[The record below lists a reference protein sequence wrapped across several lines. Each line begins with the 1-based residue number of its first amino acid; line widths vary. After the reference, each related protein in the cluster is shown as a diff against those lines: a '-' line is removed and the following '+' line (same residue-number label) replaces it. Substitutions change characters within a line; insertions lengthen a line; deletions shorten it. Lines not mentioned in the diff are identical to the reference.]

1 MDAAN
6 RDTSRTEPPAFSP
19 ARRVELIA
27 LLGAL
32 TAFAPLSIDMY
43 LPALPAI
50 ARHFQVPIGAAEH
63 TLAAFFLGFCLGQA
77 LFGPLADRFGRK
89 GPLYGGTLLYVA
101 ASLACTLVGS
111 IWLLALLRFL
121 QALGA
126 CAGMV
131 VARASVRDLFGPHEA
146 PRIYAYMMLILG
158 LAPMLAPLVGGY
170 VLVWFGWR
178 AIFLLQAAIGMAAL
192 AAVFLRLPESHGG
205 AHRTLHP
212 LGVLC
217 DYGVLLID
225 RRFIG
230 YVLAGAVSNA
240 GLFAYITASP
250 HVFIDLFHVPPQH
263 FGWFFGVNA
272 IGLVTGA
279 QVGARLLKG
288 RSASRVLFAA
298 QIVQWIAGLAL
309 LGCAL
314 TGFGGMWGI
323 AGGLFAFLALNGAIM
338 PIAAG
343 CAMHHF
349 GHTAGMASALLGTIQ
364 FGAAAVVSTVIGGT
378 SPATAIPM
386 AAVIAGC
393 GIAGLVCSMLLR
405 PKPTPAS

>member
-6 RDTSRTEPPAFSP
+6 RVDWDPRLPAFSR
-19 ARRVELIA
+19 ARRLELIA

-43 LPALPAI
+43 LPALPTI
-50 ARHFQVPIGAAEH
+50 ARQFHASIGAAEL
-63 TLAAFFLGFCLGQA
+63 TLASFFTGFTFGQV
-77 LFGPLADRFGRK
+77 LFGPLTDRFGRK
-89 GPLYGGTLLYVA
+89 GPLYAGTLLYIV
-101 ASLACTLVGS
+101 ASLGCALSGGVAV
-111 IWLLALLRFL
+111 LAALRFL

-131 VARASVRDLFGPHEA
+131 IARASARDIFGPHEA

-158 LAPMLAPLVGGY
+158 LAPLLAPFIGGY

-178 AIFLLQAAIGMAAL
+178 AIFLLQASIGVAAL
-192 AAVFLRLPESHGG
+192 VATFFRIPESLAG
-205 AHRTLHP
+205 ARRELHP
-212 LGVLC
+212 LKVLR
-217 DYGVLLID
+217 DYAALLVD

-240 GLFAYITASP
+240 GLFAYITAAP
-250 HVFIDLFHVPPQH
+250 HVFIDLFHVAPQH
-263 FGWFFGVNA
+263 FGWFFGANA

-279 QVGARLLKG
+279 QVGARLLKD
-288 RSASRVLFAA
+288 RSATHVLLAA
-298 QIVQWIAGLAL
+298 QIVQWIAGLVL
-309 LGCAL
+309 LTCAL

-323 AGGLFAFLALNGAIM
+323 AGGLFLFVALNGAIM

-349 GHTAGMASALLGTIQ
+349 GRMAGMASALLGALQ
-364 FGAAAVVSTVIGGT
+364 FGAAAIVSTAIGNT
-378 SPATAIPM
+378 SPDSAIPM

-393 GIAGLVCSMLLR
+393 GIAGLAFNLLLR
-405 PKPTPAS
+405 PKIAAG

>member
-6 RDTSRTEPPAFSP
+6 SVDTSPVAFSRG
-19 ARRVELIA
+19 RRVELIA

-43 LPALPAI
+43 LPALPTI
-50 ARHFQVPIGAAEH
+50 ARHFHVSTGAAEY
-63 TLAAFFLGFCLGQA
+63 TLASFFLGFTLGQA

-89 GPLYGGTLLYVA
+89 APLYGGIMLYIA
-101 ASLACTLVGS
+101 ASLGCAMS
-111 IWLLALLRFL
+111 DSAALLATLRFL

-131 VARASVRDLFGPHEA
+131 IARACARDLFGPHEA
-146 PRIYAYMMLILG
+146 PRIYAYMMLVLG
-158 LAPMLAPLVGGY
+158 LAPLLAPFVGGY

-178 AIFLLQAAIGMAAL
+178 AIFLAQAAIGSAAL
-192 AAVFLRLPESHGG
+192 MATALRIPESHAGG
-205 AHRTLHP
+205 TRMLHP
-212 LGVLC
+212 AKVLR
-217 DYGVLLID
+217 DYAVLLLD
-225 RRFIG
+225 RSFIG

-250 HVFIDLFHVPPQH
+250 HVFIDLFHVAPQH
-263 FGWFFGVNA
+263 FGWFFGANA

-279 QVGARLLKG
+279 QIGARLLKD
-288 RSASRVLFAA
+288 RSATHVLLAA
-298 QIVQWIAGLAL
+298 QIVQWIAGVAL
-309 LGCAL
+309 LACAL

-323 AGGLFAFLALNGAIM
+323 AGGLFLFVALNGAIM

-349 GHTAGMASALLGTIQ
+349 GHVAGMASALVGTFQ
-364 FGAAAVVSTVIGGT
+364 FGGAAIVSTAIGNT
-378 SPATAIPM
+378 SSATPIPM
-386 AAVIAGC
+386 AAVIAAC
-393 GIAGLVCSMLLR
+393 GIAGLAFNLLLV
-405 PKPTPAS
+405 PKSKAG